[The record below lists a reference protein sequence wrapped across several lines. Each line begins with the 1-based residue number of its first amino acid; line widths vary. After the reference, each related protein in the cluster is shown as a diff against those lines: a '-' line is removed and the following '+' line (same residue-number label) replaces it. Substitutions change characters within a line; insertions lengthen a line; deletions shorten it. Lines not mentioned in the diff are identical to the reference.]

1 MKPFN
6 LEEYLA
12 NPSKKLVTKGGKE
25 VRILCTDRKHKD
37 YPIVALVK
45 NKQQKREIVITYTS
59 NGLYNCDSIN
69 PFENDFNLFFA
80 TEKKEGYVNIYENNW
95 TDAHIYPSKNR
106 CTCRN

>member
-45 NKQQKREIVITYTS
+45 NKQR
-59 NGLYNCDSIN
+59 
-69 PFENDFNLFFA
+69 
-80 TEKKEGYVNIYENNW
+80 EKKLLLLILLMVCII
-95 TDAHIYPSKNR
+95 AIV
-106 CTCRN
+106 